1 MHAAARRHE
10 VATRYYT
17 AEHRQHDDLYTR
29 SRSPQIHVLHRR
41 NHAAAAAACDDAMM
55 KMRYSVE

>member
-1 MHAAARRHE
+1 MPAAARRHE

-29 SRSPQIHVLHRR
+29 SRRYTCYIVATMLLLLLLHV
-41 NHAAAAAACDDAMM
+41 MM
-55 KMRYSVE
+55 Q